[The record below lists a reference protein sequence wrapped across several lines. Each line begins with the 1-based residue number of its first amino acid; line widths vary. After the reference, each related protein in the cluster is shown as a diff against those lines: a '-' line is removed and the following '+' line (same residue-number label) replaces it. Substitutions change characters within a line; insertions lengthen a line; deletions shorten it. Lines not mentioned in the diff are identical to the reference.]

1 MKLFTNHLW
10 GAVAVVIAASLLTV
24 TKSFAQL
31 KIGSNP
37 TNIQK
42 SAILELES
50 DRQGLLL
57 TRLSDTVLINSITP
71 APPDGMIIY
80 LSKSPNPGLYVRRNG
95 YWAQLSVAADDTTA
109 YWRRGG
115 NWGTDSAGNFLGT
128 RDGQPVRIGANGVEA
143 VHITKDGFL
152 ELPNLPQTT
161 DTLQVLVIDPS
172 NGNIIKTRAL
182 SLAAFRDAIMYL
194 NNLHNEGITLKAD
207 SSTTSPN
214 FGFTPNATDSTITLN
229 VPVVNNTTQTAG
241 FLSYEDY
248 LKLQYAAASW
258 SAAFSTTPDNNG
270 LSIDNTAK
278 VITLHAAD
286 ATHPGAVTAGTQTF
300 GGDKT
305 FTNNVQVN
313 QNLGVSG
320 NSTVTG
326 NSTVGG
332 TLQVTGDA
340 TLQSN
345 LTVNQNSTVNGNSA
359 VGGTLNVA
367 GAATFQNNATVQGNA
382 TVDGNTVLNNNSGS
396 TLTLANIGNAVPA
409 DGNNVLIRN
418 SAGVVLQKTLNQS
431 AFKQLQVGTDSSK
444 RDIYIDSSA
453 ADKTIIE
460 IPSASDT
467 VRGVMDTLAQK
478 FAGTKSFRDSL
489 AIGTTNTPNSTL
501 QVQGSFSLAIVEKS
515 TNYTATEKDHTILA
529 NCSSG
534 PITITLPNPSSLKGR
549 IYTIKKIGN
558 GGIDN
563 ALTIQPSS
571 GLIEGGTSYTIY
583 NDWTFVTLQTDG
595 TNWYIIQK

>member
-1 MKLFTNHLW
+1 MKLFTNHPW
-10 GAVAVVIAASLLTV
+10 GAVAIVIAASLLSV

-172 NGNIIKTRAL
+172 NGNIIKTREL

-286 ATHPGAVTAGTQTF
+286 STHPGAVTAGTQTF

-320 NSTVTG
+320 NS
-326 NSTVGG
+326 
-332 TLQVTGDA
+332 
-340 TLQSN
+340 
-345 LTVNQNSTVNGNSA
+345 
-359 VGGTLNVA
+359 
-367 GAATFQNNATVQGNA
+367 

-467 VRGVMDTLAQK
+467 VRGVVDTLAQK

-529 NCSSG
+529 NCSGG
-534 PITITLPNPSSLKGR
+534 PITITLPNPSGLKGR

>member
-1 MKLFTNHLW
+1 MKLFTNHHR
-10 GAVAVVIAASLLTV
+10 VACVVFFATFSILASR
-24 TKSFAQL
+24 SFAQL

-57 TRLSDTVLINSITP
+57 TRLTDTVLINSITP

-80 LSKSPNPGLYVRRNG
+80 LSKAPNPGLYVRRNG

-109 YWRRGG
+109 FWRRGG

-128 RDGQPVRIGANGVEA
+128 RDAQPVRIGANGVEA
-143 VHITKDGFL
+143 VHITKDGYL

-172 NGNIIKTRAL
+172 NGNIIKRRNL
-182 SLAAFRDAIMYL
+182 SNAAFRDAIQIL
-194 NNLHNEGITLKAD
+194 NGLRNEGITLKAD

-214 FGFTPNATDSTITLN
+214 FGFTPNATDSTLTLN

-241 FLSYEDY
+241 FLSYADY

-270 LSIDNTAK
+270 LTVDNAAK

-286 ATHPGAVTAGTQTF
+286 ATHPGAITAGTQTL

-305 FTNNVQVN
+305 FTGNVQIN

-320 NSTVTG
+320 NSAVTG

-345 LTVNQNSTVNGNSA
+345 LTVNQNSTVNGNST
-359 VGGTLNVA
+359 VGGTLNVT
-367 GAATFQNNATVQGNA
+367 GAATFQNNATVN
-382 TVDGNTVLNNNSGS
+382 GNTVLNGNSGS
-396 TLTLANIGNAVPA
+396 TLTLANIGNAAPT

-418 SAGVVLQKTLNQS
+418 SSGVVLQKTLNQS
-431 AFKQLQVGTDSSK
+431 AFKQLQVGKDASK
-444 RDIYIDSSA
+444 HDIYIDSSA
-453 ADKTIIE
+453 ADKTIIN
-460 IPSASDT
+460 IPTAADT

-489 AIGTTNTPNSTL
+489 AIGTTGTPNSTL
-501 QVQGSFSLAIVEKS
+501 QVQGSFSLAITTV
-515 TNYTATEKDHTILA
+515 TANYTATEKDHTILA
-529 NCSSG
+529 NCSGG
-534 PITITLPNPSSLKGR
+534 PITVTLPNPAGLNGR

-563 ALTIQPSS
+563 ALTITPSS
-571 GLIEGGTSYTIY
+571 GQIEGGSSYTIY

>member
-1 MKLFTNHLW
+1 MKLFTNHPW
-10 GAVAVVIAASLLTV
+10 GAVAIVIAASLLSV

-172 NGNIIKTRAL
+172 NGNIIKTREL

-320 NSTVTG
+320 NSTV
-326 NSTVGG
+326 
-332 TLQVTGDA
+332 
-340 TLQSN
+340 
-345 LTVNQNSTVNGNSA
+345 
-359 VGGTLNVA
+359 
-367 GAATFQNNATVQGNA
+367 
-382 TVDGNTVLNNNSGS
+382 DGNTVLNNNSGS

-453 ADKTIIE
+453 ADKTVIE

-467 VRGVMDTLAQK
+467 VRGVVDTLAQK

-534 PITITLPNPSSLKGR
+534 PITITLPNPSGLKGR